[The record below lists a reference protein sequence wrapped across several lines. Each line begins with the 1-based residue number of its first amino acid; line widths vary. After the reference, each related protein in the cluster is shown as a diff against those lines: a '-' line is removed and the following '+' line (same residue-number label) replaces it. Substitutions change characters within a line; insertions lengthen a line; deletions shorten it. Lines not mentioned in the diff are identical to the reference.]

1 MLKKISIR
9 NFSVSDEPCRMDMLD
24 VIPVPVSVKKTV
36 QTAKPIPKAINSHI
50 AAWANNRGKMFFSH
64 SVFILTVPYLIA
76 GTAGNDLS
84 ACLPH
89 NSSLA

>member
-1 MLKKISIR
+1 
-9 NFSVSDEPCRMDMLD
+9 MDMLD
-24 VIPVPVSVKKTV
+24 VIPVSGFSKKTV
-36 QTAKPIPKAINSHI
+36 QAAKPIPKAINSHI
-50 AAWANNRGKMFFSH
+50 ALGQTTGENVFSH